1 MALRNWKMIT
11 KLGSILLVCVVAVTT
26 VAVVGLRANSR
37 LENATTGVARLAA
50 LTHQVDQINYFNAD
64 LSGWLASYAWDAD
77 FLGGPAAVQDDAVDR
92 AGFLADKKQLG
103 ALLDSVDVTTMTA
116 GERAVFDEM
125 RKDWNDFFA
134 IDEQIVAIYRQ
145 NAPGALAKAR
155 KMIQG
160 PQYDVYFSIVKV
172 TGKLADSVMERS
184 ATQRT
189 EAADAAS
196 AARRSMLIALVVGVL
211 LAAGLVM
218 VIARAIVR
226 PLRRVRDVLDAVA
239 AGDLTRSADV
249 HGRDELGAM
258 AAGLDIAIGRIRRL
272 LGEMTTVAGSVGASG
287 TALTGLMTEIGR
299 QAVESSRDSGSAADG
314 AGEVSRHVQTVAA
327 GTEQMSAS
335 IREIARNA
343 EHAAGVAT
351 SGVQVVQATSTTV
364 ARLGKASEEIGSVIA
379 TINSIAAQTNLLA
392 LNATIEAARA
402 GEAGKGFAVV
412 AGEVKDLA
420 QETAQATRQIADQV
434 TAIQQESS
442 EAIASIERITEVIS
456 EISAM
461 QHTIASAVEEQT
473 ATTTEISRSVGD
485 AAAGTDR
492 IAQTVSAVATATE
505 STESSVTHAIDATH
519 ELAAMSDQ
527 LHQVVAT
534 FRH

>member
-11 KLGSILLVCVVAVTT
+11 KLGSILLVCVAAVTT
-26 VAVVGLRANSR
+26 VAGVGLRADNR

-64 LSGWLASYAWDAD
+64 LSGWLASYAWDAG
-77 FLGGPAAVQDDAVDR
+77 FMGGPAAVKDDAIDR
-92 AGFLADKKQLG
+92 AGFLADQEQLN

-116 GERAVFDEM
+116 AERATFDEM
-125 RKDWNDFFA
+125 RKAWGNFFD
-134 IDEQIVAIYRQ
+134 IDEQIVAVYRQ
-145 NAPGALAKAR
+145 NAPGALDKAR

-172 TGKLADSVMERS
+172 TGALADSVMKR
-184 ATQRT
+184 AARQRT

-211 LAAGLVM
+211 LAAGLVI

-249 HGRDELGAM
+249 RGRDELGAM
-258 AAGLDIAIGRIRRL
+258 AGSLDTAIGKIREL
-272 LGEMTTVAGSVGASG
+272 LAEMTTVARSVGASG
-287 TALTGLMTEIGR
+287 TALTGLMTDIGR
-299 QAVESSRDSGSAADG
+299 QAVASSQDSGSAADG

-327 GTEQMSAS
+327 GTEEMSVS

-351 SGVQVVQATSTTV
+351 SGVQAVEATSTTV
-364 ARLGKASEEIGSVIA
+364 ARLGRASEEIGSVIA

-402 GEAGKGFAVV
+402 GESGKGFAVV

-434 TAIQQESS
+434 SAIQQESA
-442 EAIASIERITEVIS
+442 EAIASIERITEVIA
-456 EISAM
+456 EISGM

-473 ATTTEISRSVGD
+473 ATTAEISRSVGD

-492 IAQTVSAVATATE
+492 IAQTVSAVAKATE
-505 STESSVTHAIDATH
+505 STNSSVTRAIDAAH

-527 LHQVVAT
+527 LHKVVAT
-534 FRH
+534 YRH